1 MKKTF
6 TLLFIAF
13 CCTGLGLAQVGI
25 GTLNPQ
31 EDLHVAG
38 STSTIRIEKL
48 NATNSPLYN
57 DGVNLAPVYV
67 DGNGDLVLGNGTGSS
82 GQVPLNFLIDVTNFI
97 PDDPY
102 GVGGS
107 GTVLNNDTSNSSVSG
122 QLTSVAIT
130 VPQDAI
136 AEVKYGVSLIIS
148 GTDISTGSLSYIT
161 YDEAIMVET
170 NFVVDI
176 DSDGLSAT
184 ELAKVYGRKGQYYET
199 NYGGSIGYPYMNG
212 QAYLTLPAGNHTL
225 YFYGIVKDQTTSYT
239 SVGFGG
245 ATDYLKIRIYN

>member
-1 MKKTF
+1 MKRI
-6 TLLFIAF
+6 LHSFILVF
-13 CCTGLGLAQVGI
+13 LGLGFSNAQIGI
-25 GTLNPQ
+25 GTVNPQ
-31 EDLHVAG
+31 EDLHVFGA
-38 STSTIRIEKL
+38 TATVRIEKL
-48 NATNSPLYN
+48 NSTNSPLYN

-82 GQVPLNFLIDVTNFI
+82 GQLPLNFLIDITNFI
-97 PDDPY
+97 PDSP
-102 GVGGS
+102 GVYS
-107 GTVLNNDTSNSSVSG
+107 GTGTVINNDTSESTDSG

-130 VPQDAI
+130 VPQDAM
-136 AEVKYGVSLIIS
+136 AEVKYGVSMLIS
-148 GTDISTGSLSYIT
+148 GTDINTGTLSYIT
-161 YDEAIMVET
+161 YEEAIMVET
-170 NFVVDI
+170 YFVVDL

-225 YFYGIVKDQTTSYT
+225 YFYGQVNDQTTSYT